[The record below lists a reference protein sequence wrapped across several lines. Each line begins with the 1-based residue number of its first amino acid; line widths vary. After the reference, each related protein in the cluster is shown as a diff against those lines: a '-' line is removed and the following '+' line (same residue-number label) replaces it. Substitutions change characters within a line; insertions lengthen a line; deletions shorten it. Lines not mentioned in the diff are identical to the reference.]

1 MMDIENVIADLT
13 RSHADMSPQLKR
25 AAEFVLKN
33 PSLVAMHSMRRVASE
48 AGVTP
53 PTMLRMVKAI
63 GFDGYEDFREF
74 YRKGYHLIAGDF
86 GDRARKLQLRKD
98 GDKTKSLWSDLIHAN
113 NAHLQQLVDT
123 IRPAQFK
130 RAAKR
135 LLRADRV
142 YVVGMLSSYSFAT
155 YLHYVAR
162 MALPN
167 WHLLSA
173 RGSMLADEIATLN
186 PKDAV
191 IAIGFAPY
199 AVDTV
204 RLAKLARQRKT
215 SVVAITDGLTS
226 PLAGQADDVFVAPN
240 DSPQF
245 FGSFVATLALIEA
258 LIAYVVNQ
266 GGKDLVENIATVEKT
281 REAFKEY
288 WSPKTGDEEK

>member
-1 MMDIENVIADLT
+1 
-13 RSHADMSPQLKR
+13 MSPQLKR

-53 PTMLRMVKAI
+53 PTMLRMVKTI
-63 GFDGYEDFREF
+63 GFDGYENFRDF

-98 GDKTKSLWSDLIHAN
+98 GGETESLWSDLIHAN

-123 IRPAQFK
+123 IRPARFK

-135 LLRADRV
+135 LLRANRV
-142 YVVGMLSSYSFAT
+142 YVAGMLSSYSFAT

-162 MALPN
+162 LALPN

-173 RGSMLADEIATLN
+173 RGNMLADEVATLTAR
-186 PKDAV
+186 DAL
-191 IAIGFAPY
+191 IAIGFSPY
-199 AVDTV
+199 AADTV
-204 RLAKLARQRKT
+204 RLAKLARQRKA
-215 SVVAITDGLTS
+215 SVIAITDGLTS
-226 PLAGQADDVFVAPN
+226 PLAAQADEVFVAPN

-245 FGSFVATLALIEA
+245 FGSFVATVALIEA
-258 LIAYVVNQ
+258 LVAYVVNQ
-266 GGKDLVENIATVEKT
+266 GGRDLVENIATVEGT
-281 REAFKEY
+281 REVFKEY
-288 WSPKTGDEEK
+288 WSSKAENGEK